1 MEMTIEQLMTHTAGL
16 TYGFYTDHPV
26 EAVYR
31 EVDLLNSSD
40 LAEFIARLSEIPLR
54 YEPGSRYHYSVA
66 TDVLGALV
74 ESISAQ
80 SLEDLFQERIFGPLE
95 MNDTFFNVPKEKL
108 QRLANNHYWNAEEN
122 SMSVPPPKFVRPYTG
137 VTFFSGGG
145 GLLSCAMDCMI
156 FCDMLRKGCSYN
168 GVRILGPK
176 TVQYM
181 TINHLPSDVRNNGA
195 DDYPASHLYPGQ
207 SFGLGFGV
215 TTDPGQCQVISSSAG
230 SKRRR

>member
-1 MEMTIEQLMTHTAGL
+1 MTHTAGL

-26 EAVYR
+26 EAAYR

-40 LAEFIARLSEIPLR
+40 LAEFIARLYEIPVR

-66 TDVLGALV
+66 TDVLGALID
-74 ESISAQ
+74 SISAQ
-80 SLEDLFQERIFGPLE
+80 PLEDFFQERIIGPLE
-95 MNDTFFNVPKEKL
+95 MNDTFFDVPKEKL

-122 SMSVPPPKFVRPYTG
+122 RMSVPPPKFVRPYTG

-145 GLLSCAMDCMI
+145 GLLSCAMDYII
-156 FCDMLRKGCSYN
+156 FCDILRKGCSYN
-168 GVRILGPK
+168 GVRILGLK

-207 SFGLGFGV
+207 SFDLGFGL
-215 TTDPGQCQVISSSAG
+215 TTDPGQSQGISSSAG